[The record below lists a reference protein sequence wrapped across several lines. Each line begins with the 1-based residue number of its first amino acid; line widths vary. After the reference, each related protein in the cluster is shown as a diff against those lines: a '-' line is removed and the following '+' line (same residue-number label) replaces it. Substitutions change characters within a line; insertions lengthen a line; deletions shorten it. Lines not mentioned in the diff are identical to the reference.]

1 MWCDFH
7 TLADKIAELDP
18 PLPIIMQSRRIAREL
33 ALLGMSQLT
42 DDPKRS
48 KQTSDL
54 SVETLLTE
62 ATRALTTEVKEALE
76 AASAELV
83 QGNRQLLNSETRS
96 GDLRSAQATVKDSI
110 AKVQTAINRL
120 GAAIELPEFVQLAG
134 RKDVQTYAQRIISQL
149 IQHRD
154 EIDHQLVSSMVGWN
168 LKRLAR
174 VDRDILR
181 IALAEILYLAI
192 DKRIVIDEAIE
203 IAKRY
208 SDEDGYRF
216 INGVMRRVTDQLDKQ
231 KLEVRSTPLKMTQLT
246 PEADPESA
254 TEEP

>member
-1 MWCDFH
+1 
-7 TLADKIAELDP
+7 
-18 PLPIIMQSRRIAREL
+18 MQSRRIAREL

-42 DDPKRS
+42 DDSKRS
-48 KQTSDL
+48 RQKSAP

-62 ATRALTTEVKEALE
+62 AIRALSTEVKEALE

-83 QGNRQLLNSETRS
+83 RGNRQLLDSETRS
-96 GDLRSAQATVKDSI
+96 GDLRSAQATVKSAI
-110 AKVQTAINRL
+110 EQVQTAINRL
-120 GAAIELPEFVQLAG
+120 GAATELPEFIQLAG
-134 RKDVQTYAQRIISQL
+134 RKDVQDYAQKIITQL

-154 EIDHQLVSSMVGWN
+154 DIDHRLDSAMVGWN

-181 IALAEILYLAI
+181 IALTEILYMAV
-192 DKRIVIDEAIE
+192 DKRIAIDEAIE

-216 INGVMRRVTDQLDKQ
+216 INGVMRRVTDQLDNQ
-231 KLEVRSTPLKMTQLT
+231 KLDARSAPLKVSQIVS
-246 PEADPESA
+246 EVNPESA
-254 TEEP
+254 PDDEP

>member
-1 MWCDFH
+1 
-7 TLADKIAELDP
+7 
-18 PLPIIMQSRRIAREL
+18 MQSRRIAREL

-42 DDPKRS
+42 DDPKRQQ
-48 KQTSDL
+48 KTSPP
-54 SVETLLTE
+54 SVDTLLTE
-62 ATRALTTEVKEALE
+62 AIRTLTTEVKETLE
-76 AASAELV
+76 AASAELLK
-83 QGNRQLLNSETRS
+83 GDRQLLNSETRS
-96 GDLRSAQATVKDSI
+96 GKLSDAQATVKDAI

-120 GAAIELPEFVQLAG
+120 GAATELPEFIQLAG
-134 RKDVQTYAQRIISQL
+134 RQDVQDYAKRIITQL

-154 EIDHQLVSSMVGWN
+154 DIDQQLDSAMVGWN

-181 IALAEILYLAI
+181 IALTEIMHLAV
-192 DKRIVIDEAIE
+192 DKRIAIDEAIE

-231 KLEVRSTPLKMTQLT
+231 ALNERSAPLKLAQTAGNQGAIDEPSEVDK
-246 PEADPESA
+246 PE
-254 TEEP
+254 

>member
-1 MWCDFH
+1 
-7 TLADKIAELDP
+7 
-18 PLPIIMQSRRIAREL
+18 MQSRRIAREL

-48 KQTSDL
+48 KQSSVP
-54 SVETLLTE
+54 SVEMLLTE
-62 ATRALTTEVKEALE
+62 AIRSLTGEMKEALE

-83 QGNRQLLNSETRS
+83 QGNRELLNSETRS
-96 GDLRSAQATVKDSI
+96 GDLRSAQATVKGAI
-110 AKVQTAINRL
+110 EKVQTAINRL
-120 GAAIELPEFVQLAG
+120 GAATELPEFVQLAG
-134 RKDVQTYAQRIISQL
+134 QKDVQTYSQRIITQL

-154 EIDHQLVSSMVGWN
+154 EIDQQLDSAMVGWN

-181 IALAEILYLAI
+181 IALTEILYMAV
-192 DKRIVIDEAIE
+192 DKRIAIDESIE

-216 INGVMRRVTDQLDKQ
+216 INGVMRRVTDQIENQ
-231 KLEVRSTPLKMTQLT
+231 KLQARSAPLKLSQ
-246 PEADPESA
+246 PAADPEIDSDPS
-254 TEEP
+254 EDIP

>member
-1 MWCDFH
+1 
-7 TLADKIAELDP
+7 
-18 PLPIIMQSRRIAREL
+18 MQSRRIAREL

-48 KQTSDL
+48 KQASRS

-62 ATRALTTEVKEALE
+62 AIRTLTTEVKETLE

-83 QGNRQLLNSETRS
+83 QGNRQLLDSETRS
-96 GDLRSAQATVKDSI
+96 GDLRTAQATVKEAI
-110 AKVQTAINRL
+110 EKVQTAINRL
-120 GAAIELPEFVQLAG
+120 GAATELPEFVQLAG
-134 RKDVQTYAQRIISQL
+134 RQDVQDYAQKIITQL
-149 IQHRD
+149 TQHRD
-154 EIDHQLVSSMVGWN
+154 DIDQQLDTAMVGWN

-181 IALAEILYLAI
+181 IALTEILYLAV
-192 DKRIVIDEAIE
+192 DKRIAIDEAIE

-216 INGVMRRVTDQLDKQ
+216 INGVMRRVTDQLDNQ
-231 KLEVRSTPLKMTQLT
+231 KLDARSAPLQVSQVASDT
-246 PEADPESA
+246 DPI
-254 TEEP
+254 TNDEP

>member
-1 MWCDFH
+1 
-7 TLADKIAELDP
+7 
-18 PLPIIMQSRRIAREL
+18 MQSRRIAREL

-42 DDPKRS
+42 DAPKRS
-48 KQTSDL
+48 KQNSVI

-62 ATRALTTEVKEALE
+62 AIRTLSTEVKETLE

-83 QGNRQLLNSETRS
+83 RGNRQLLDSETRS
-96 GDLRSAQATVKDSI
+96 GDLRSAQDTVKSAI
-110 AKVQTAINRL
+110 EQVQTAINRL
-120 GAAIELPEFVQLAG
+120 GAATELPEFVQLAG
-134 RKDVQTYAQRIISQL
+134 HKDIQDYAQKIITQL

-154 EIDHQLVSSMVGWN
+154 DIDHQLDSAMVGWN

-181 IALAEILYLAI
+181 IALTEILYLAV
-192 DKRIVIDEAIE
+192 DKRIAIDEAIE

-216 INGVMRRVTDQLDKQ
+216 INGVMRRVTDQLEKQ
-231 KLEVRSTPLKMTQLT
+231 KLAARSAPLNLSQI
-246 PEADPESA
+246 ASDNRSDSA
-254 TEEP
+254 PNEP